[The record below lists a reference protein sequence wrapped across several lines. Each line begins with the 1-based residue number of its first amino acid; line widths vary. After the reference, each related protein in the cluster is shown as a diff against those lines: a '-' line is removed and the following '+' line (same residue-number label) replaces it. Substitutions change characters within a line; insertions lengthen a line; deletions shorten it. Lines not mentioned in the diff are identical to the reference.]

1 MNRYY
6 LKNIAPK
13 LDKIKTLSLLGAP
26 EEEIAAFV
34 GISIKTLNRYKKEF
48 AEFKE
53 AVEQKKN
60 SDALVMKAFF
70 KRACGY
76 VAEEETTEFKGKK
89 TPEGEVLDE
98 LVIKKKTKK
107 DVPPD
112 LNAIKW
118 WLENTS
124 CQAQIENEEI
134 TLEEARELIDRKRS
148 CSED

>member
-1 MNRYY
+1 MSKFY
-6 LKNIAPK
+6 LRNVAPK
-13 LDKIKTLSLLGAP
+13 LEKIKMLSLSGANDKD
-26 EEEIAAFV
+26 IAEFI
-34 GISIKTLNRYKKEF
+34 GISQKTLAKYKREF
-48 AEFKE
+48 AEFKD

-60 SDALVMKAFF
+60 SDALVIKAFF

-118 WLENTS
+118 WLENAS
-124 CQAQIENEEI
+124 CQTQSENEEI
-134 TLEEARELIDRKRS
+134 TLEEAREMIDRKRS

>member
-1 MNRYY
+1 MSKFY
-6 LKNIAPK
+6 LKNVAPK
-13 LDKIKTLSLLGAP
+13 LEKIKMLSLSGAG
-26 EEEIAAFV
+26 EKDIAEFIGV
-34 GISIKTLNRYKKEF
+34 SQKTLAKYKREF
-48 AEFKE
+48 AEFKD

-60 SDALVMKAFF
+60 SDALVIKAFF

-118 WLENTS
+118 WLENAS
-124 CQAQIENEEI
+124 CQTQSENEEI
-134 TLEEARELIDRKRS
+134 TLEEAREMIDRKRS

>member
-1 MNRYY
+1 MNKFY
-6 LKNIAPK
+6 LKNVAPK
-13 LDKIKTLSLLGAP
+13 LERIKMLSLSGAGEKDIAEFIGISQKTLT
-26 EEEIAAFV
+26 
-34 GISIKTLNRYKKEF
+34 KYKREN
-48 AEFKE
+48 AEFKD

-60 SDALVMKAFF
+60 SDALVIKAFF

-124 CQAQIENEEI
+124 CQDQTEKEEI
-134 TLEEARELIDRKRS
+134 TLEEAREMLDRKRS
-148 CSED
+148 CSTD

>member
-1 MNRYY
+1 MSKFYF
-6 LKNIAPK
+6 KNVAPK
-13 LDKIKTLSLLGAP
+13 LEKIKMLSLSGAN
-26 EEEIAAFV
+26 EKDIAGFIGV
-34 GISIKTLNRYKKEF
+34 SQKTLIKYKREF
-48 AEFKE
+48 SEFKD

-98 LVIKKKTKK
+98 LVVKKKTKK

-118 WLENTS
+118 WLENS
-124 CQAQIENEEI
+124 SPQQSVEEEI
-134 TLEEARELIDRKRS
+134 TLEEAREMLDQKRNS
-148 CSED
+148 SDD

>member
-1 MNRYY
+1 MSKFY
-6 LKNIAPK
+6 LKNVAPK
-13 LDKIKTLSLLGAP
+13 LEKIKMLSLSGAGDKD
-26 EEEIAAFV
+26 IAEFI
-34 GISIKTLNRYKKEF
+34 GISQKTLAKYKREF
-48 AEFKE
+48 AEFKD

-60 SDALVMKAFF
+60 SDALVIKAFF

-118 WLENTS
+118 WLENAS
-124 CQAQIENEEI
+124 CQTQSENEEI
-134 TLEEARELIDRKRS
+134 TLEEAREMIDRKRS